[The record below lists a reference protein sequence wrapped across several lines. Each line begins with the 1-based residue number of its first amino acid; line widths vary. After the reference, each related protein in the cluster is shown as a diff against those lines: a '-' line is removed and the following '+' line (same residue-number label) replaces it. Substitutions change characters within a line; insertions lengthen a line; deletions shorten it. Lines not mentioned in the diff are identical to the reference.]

1 MLVLNL
7 TVLNATECVEEALGL
22 WTGFFTKVVT
32 LAGVEI
38 IDI

>member
-7 TVLNATECVEEALGL
+7 TILNATECVEETLGL
-22 WTGFFTKVVT
+22 WTGFLTKVVT
-32 LAGVEI
+32 LASVEI